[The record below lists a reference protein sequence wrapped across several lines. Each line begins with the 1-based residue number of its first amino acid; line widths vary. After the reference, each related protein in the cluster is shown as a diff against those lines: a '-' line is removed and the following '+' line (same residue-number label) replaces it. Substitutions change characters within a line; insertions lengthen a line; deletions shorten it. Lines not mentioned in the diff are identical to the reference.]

1 MHARTVAVMYLARG
15 YDPDHLDR
23 FEAFAASYRSHE
35 AGCPHTLYVVFK
47 GFADRE
53 ARQKAEGVFRDLK
66 FLAVETDDLHY
77 DIGAYADALRSVT
90 EEYVCFLN
98 TNSTIASPYWLE
110 KLIRNLECPGVGMV
124 SATGSYESLYYI
136 NRTFPE
142 FPNAHLRSNAFA
154 LRRAH
159 AAEILRSYAIT
170 GKLDTFHI
178 ESGGDGITRQ
188 VMGRGL
194 TVLIVGADGRGY
206 PPQHWARSETFRQ
219 GTQGNLLVHDNQ
231 TKAFESM
238 DAAQRQ
244 RIVAAT
250 WGVALPATVADG

>member
-15 YDPDHLDR
+15 SDLDHLDR
-23 FEAFAASYRSHE
+23 FKAFAASYRSHE
-35 AGCPHTLYVVFK
+35 AGCPHTLYVIFK
-47 GFADRE
+47 GFANHEERRE
-53 ARQKAEGVFRDLK
+53 AEKIFHDFK
-66 FLAVETDDLHY
+66 FFSVETDDLHY
-77 DIGAYADALRSVT
+77 DIGAYADALPSVI
-90 EEYVCFLN
+90 EDYVCFLN
-98 TNSTIASPYWLE
+98 TNSNIASPYWLE

-136 NRTFPE
+136 NRTFPK
-142 FPNAHLRSNAFA
+142 FPNPHLRSNAFA
-154 LRRAH
+154 LRRAY
-159 AAEILRSYAIT
+159 AAEILRSYTIT

-206 PPQHWARSETFRQ
+206 PPHHWAQSETFRQ

-238 DAAQRQ
+238 DAAQRH
-244 RIVAAT
+244 RIMSAT
-250 WGVALPATVADG
+250 WGVALPATLADG